1 MDTGENRTPEKR
13 IEMMKLVKPALVAA
27 VALSL
32 VAGGSVVANAHTAVW
47 TCPTAAVPAP
57 TTPVEYAAA
66 TTAYT
71 AYTATTEAQYNS
83 EVAAANEAEKTEVK
97 EEVAADAAAKK
108 KLNVA
113 LKAAKVTLK
122 ASKAKLEAAQDALLL
137 DPTNTEKQYLVTTLL
152 AVVVADRAAV
162 KAEKDLVKAKREA
175 ASKRQDAVKK
185 ATEKRSK
192 HLRECA
198 APKKPKGKKKD

>member
-1 MDTGENRTPEKR
+1 MNK
-13 IEMMKLVKPALVAA
+13 IVKPALVAA
-27 VALSL
+27 LALSL
-32 VAGGSVVANAHTAVW
+32 VAGGSVVANAHPKVTL
-47 TCPTAAVPAP
+47 CPTAAAPAP
-57 TTPVEYAAA
+57 TTQAEY
-66 TTAYT
+66 TALSTGYT
-71 AYTATTEAQYNS
+71 AYTTATEAQYNS
-83 EVAAANEAEKTEVK
+83 EVEAANKAEKTEIK
-97 EEVAADAAAKK
+97 DEVAADAAAKK
-108 KLNVA
+108 KLNAA

-122 ASKAKLEAAQDALLL
+122 ASKAKLEEAQDALLL
-137 DPTNTEKQYLVTTLL
+137 DPTNVEKQNLVATLL